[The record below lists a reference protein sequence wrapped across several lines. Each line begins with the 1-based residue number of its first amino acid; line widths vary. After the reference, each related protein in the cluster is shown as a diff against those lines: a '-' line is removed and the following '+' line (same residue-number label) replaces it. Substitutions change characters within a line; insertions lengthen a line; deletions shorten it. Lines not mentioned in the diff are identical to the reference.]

1 MTVLDASA
9 LLAYLQGEQGGEVV
23 EEALE
28 HGGVCGAANWS
39 EVAQKV
45 RHHGRNWDLA
55 RSLLL
60 SDGVRVEAVT
70 EADAEWAAARWVRGE
85 GLSLADRLCLA
96 LGERLDVTVLT
107 ADTAWGE
114 SGRITQVRPGT

>member
-1 MTVLDASA
+1 M
-9 LLAYLQGEQGGEVV
+9 
-23 EEALE
+23 
-28 HGGVCGAANWS
+28 CGAANWS

-60 SDGVRVEAVT
+60 SDGIRVEAVT

-96 LGERLDVTVLT
+96 LGERLDVTVVT
-107 ADTAWGE
+107 ADTAWAEG
-114 SGRITQVRPGT
+114 GRIVQVRPGT